1 VKPGFDRTKKPFNG
15 VRWKLQR
22 DERSG
27 IVDFRSQL
35 CPGFGPLKAALPLFM
50 KRSKEVKVGIL
61 AVVAGAILYFGFNF
75 LKGSELFSNENEYYV
90 LYDNVGG
97 LTASNSVMLNGLSV
111 GRVKDIRI
119 LQERSNHLLVT
130 LTVRRDIKLPTTTVA
145 SLADG
150 GLLGGKTIN
159 LLVNPGGP
167 TLNDKD
173 TLRSVA
179 AKGLQ
184 SLIQEQALPVL
195 KSADSLMVV
204 LRKVVGRFDS
214 TAYVVN
220 RMIRTAD
227 LTLGAVGGTVRTID
241 ATVLENRANLATVM
255 GNFNRLS
262 TSLIETE
269 KEIKPLLGKANSVMD
284 SLRVISLS
292 QTLNRANAAVA
303 SLQGLL
309 ADVQAGKGTAGKLLK
324 DEAFYGNV
332 NRTMVSLEKLL
343 TDLRQEPKRYVHFS
357 LFGRKDKKAVVDSL
371 QKVE

>member
-1 VKPGFDRTKKPFNG
+1 
-15 VRWKLQR
+15 
-22 DERSG
+22 
-27 IVDFRSQL
+27 
-35 CPGFGPLKAALPLFM
+35 M
-50 KRSKEVKVGIL
+50 KRSKEIKVAIL
-61 AVVAGAILYFGFNF
+61 AVVSGVILYFGFNF

-97 LTASNSVMLNGLSV
+97 LTVSNSVMLNGLSV

-130 LTVRRDIKLPTTTVA
+130 LSVQRTLRLPQTTIA

-159 LLVNPGGP
+159 LLVEPGGATLAGP
-167 TLNDKD
+167 LLNDKD
-173 TLRSVA
+173 TLRAVA

-220 RMIRTAD
+220 RMIKTAD
-227 LTLGAVGGTVRTID
+227 LTLSTVGGTVRTID
-241 ATVLENRANLATVM
+241 ATVGENRANLATVM
-255 GNFNRLS
+255 ANFNRLS
-262 TSLIETE
+262 TALIETE
-269 KEIKPLLGKANSVMD
+269 KEIKPLLSKANSVMD

>member
-1 VKPGFDRTKKPFNG
+1 
-15 VRWKLQR
+15 
-22 DERSG
+22 
-27 IVDFRSQL
+27 
-35 CPGFGPLKAALPLFM
+35 M
-50 KRSKEVKVGIL
+50 KRSKEVKVAIL
-61 AVVAGAILYFGFNF
+61 AVVTGVILYFGFNF

-97 LTASNSVMLNGLSV
+97 LTVSNSVMLNGLSV

-130 LTVRRDIKLPTTTVA
+130 LSVQRNLKLPKTTVA

-159 LLVNPGGP
+159 LLVEPGGP
-167 TLNDKD
+167 SLNDKD
-173 TLRSVA
+173 TLRAVA

-227 LTLGAVGGTVRTID
+227 LTLSTVGGTVRTID
-241 ATVLENRANLATVM
+241 ATVGENRANLATVM
-255 GNFNRLS
+255 ANFNRLS

-343 TDLRQEPKRYVHFS
+343 TDLRQQPKRYVHFS

-371 QKVE
+371 QKGE